1 MLLGTS
7 TNVRTVVSVVFIA
20 LILVGAVVP
29 LYAQST
35 VATGNIQGTI
45 TDTTGGVVAAAKVT
59 ITNTDTGQT
68 LNLATSSSGV
78 YNSGSLV
85 PGNYSVRAQA
95 QGFKTVEQRVVVRVG
110 VVSGV
115 NLTLEVG
122 AANAVVEVNEQAV
135 SVNTEQA
142 SVQGVLNKDQIENLP
157 VNGRNFLDLAQLE
170 PGVQI
175 QDGSDFDPTK
185 VGFSSISVGGRFGR
199 TARIEVDGVDV
210 SDETVGTTTENIPAS
225 AIDEFQISQSERELS
240 FEPSVSLYNLF
251 NFANFNI
258 PGNVLSG
265 ILTGG
270 AGSLNGTTY
279 ADANSVRVGVG
290 TGVFALGA
298 PRTIEFGLKLTF

>member
-7 TNVRTVVSVVFIA
+7 PNVRIVVSVVFIA
-20 LILVGAVVP
+20 CILIGAAAP
-29 LYAQST
+29 LHAQST

-45 TDTTGGVVAAAKVT
+45 TDTTGGVETAAKVT

-68 LNLATSSSGV
+68 LNLVTSSSGI

-135 SVNTEQA
+135 SVNTEQP

-175 QDGSDFDPTK
+175 QDALPPQPIRTLSTPRLTTIIPAVSADLPRSTAHTNFRLAAMPICRGISASAPF
-185 VGFSSISVGGRFGR
+185 SISI
-199 TARIEVDGVDV
+199 AR
-210 SDETVGTTTENIPAS
+210 SPAH
-225 AIDEFQISQSERELS
+225 SQFR
-240 FEPSVSLYNLF
+240 
-251 NFANFNI
+251 
-258 PGNVLSG
+258 
-265 ILTGG
+265 
-270 AGSLNGTTY
+270 
-279 ADANSVRVGVG
+279 
-290 TGVFALGA
+290 
-298 PRTIEFGLKLTF
+298 